1 MDADTLELF
10 RGQQTLNRDMFATL
24 KGLTAMLD
32 CQQRQIVSVVNF
44 IQRLADHITG
54 EELAALPELP
64 TPEAMAKS
72 AEEVER
78 LKQIWDLEPGE
89 AKAEG

>member
-54 EELAALPELP
+54 DELAALPELP
-64 TPEAMAKS
+64 TPEAMAKA